1 MSEIEIPQQTWLGV
15 FAHPDDET
23 SASAGTMIKWINN
36 GHQAY
41 VITATGGE
49 LGSLGT
55 NGLKIA
61 RNDLPKVRIA
71 ELRENLEMYGVQPPI
86 TLGYRD
92 QELDQVDTTLLTKRV
107 FEVLCEV
114 TPSVVVSFGPT
125 GISNH
130 PDHIAIHHAT
140 CSAYSKYITKKGSA
154 DPPILLYPSIPRKM
168 AEEYNLNLSE
178 DELRM
183 DIVLNINASIQ
194 FKIQGLKNYRSQ
206 QDAQDFAIRLE
217 SQSDHVECFSVS
229 PYVSGD
235 WETLP
240 GVKLLKSL

>member
-1 MSEIEIPQQTWLGV
+1 MSEIDIPQQTWLGV

-23 SASAGTMIKWINN
+23 SASAGTMVKWIEN

-55 NGLKIA
+55 GGLTITRK
-61 RNDLPKVRIA
+61 DLPKVRIG
-71 ELRENLEMYGVQPPI
+71 ELRKNLEMFGVQPPI

-92 QELDQVDTTLLTKRV
+92 QELNKVDTTLLTTQV
-107 FEVLCEV
+107 FEVMCEV
-114 TPSVVVSFGPT
+114 TPSVVASFGPS

-140 CSAYSKYITKKGSA
+140 CNAYSKYITQERNK
-154 DPPILLYPSIPRKM
+154 PLLLYPSIPSKM
-168 AEEYNLNLSE
+168 AQEYNLDLSD

-183 DIVLNINASIQ
+183 DIVLDINSSINY
-194 FKIQGLKNYRSQ
+194 KIQGLKNYRSQ
-206 QDAQDFAIRLE
+206 QDAQDFASRLE
-217 SQSDHVECFSVS
+217 SQSHHVECFSVS
-229 PYVSGD
+229 PYVSHG
-235 WETLP
+235 WQTLP
-240 GVKLLKSL
+240 GAKLLKSL